1 MDRSTWGITPLPTRH
16 VNSKMGGA
24 GIDLRSIPFCF
35 SHIRC
40 WKDVRPPPWTHGQ
53 AKREMA
59 HGGIAPEASS
69 RCTGRCRNSWNRSR
83 CGPSLSLSATVN
95 PAMTDMAVMMTN
107 RPLLRHY
114 TQHPKI
120 RRNSKNPH
128 SQCTILT
135 APYRAEIP
143 FSRSVINKF
152 SY

>member
-1 MDRSTWGITPLPTRH
+1 
-16 VNSKMGGA
+16 
-24 GIDLRSIPFCF
+24 
-35 SHIRC
+35 
-40 WKDVRPPPWTHGQ
+40 
-53 AKREMA
+53 
-59 HGGIAPEASS
+59 
-69 RCTGRCRNSWNRSR
+69 
-83 CGPSLSLSATVN
+83 
-95 PAMTDMAVMMTN
+95 MTDMAVMMTN

-114 TQHPKI
+114 TQHTKI